1 MRVAELV
8 KPYRG
13 WKKQTVFTLL
23 NRLVEKGFLSSTK
36 TGKERYYE
44 PLVEREDYLRQET
57 GRFVEC
63 ALVSSTDIDDKELA
77 ELSAWLEKDMLKE
90 KTGNE
95 WFFTLFEFKYHQYN
109 VRRVR
114 NFFDHVR
121 GYLHFGYGREAALRQ
136 NQSS

>member
-1 MRVAELV
+1 MAELV

-57 GRFVEC
+57 GRFVESFHKNSITGLMS
-63 ALVSSTDIDDKELA
+63 ALVSSTDIDEKELA
-77 ELSAWLEKDMLKE
+77 ELSAWLDKRAKGED
-90 KTGNE
+90 G
-95 WFFTLFEFKYHQYN
+95 Q
-109 VRRVR
+109 
-114 NFFDHVR
+114 
-121 GYLHFGYGREAALRQ
+121 
-136 NQSS
+136 

>member
-1 MRVAELV
+1 MRYPQLPEAEFTVMKTIWEQETPISSMRMAELV

-57 GRFVEC
+57 GRFVESFHKNSITGLMS
-63 ALVSSTDIDDKELA
+63 ALVSSTNIDEQELA
-77 ELSAWLEKDMLKE
+77 ELSAWLDKRAKGED
-90 KTGNE
+90 G
-95 WFFTLFEFKYHQYN
+95 Q
-109 VRRVR
+109 
-114 NFFDHVR
+114 
-121 GYLHFGYGREAALRQ
+121 
-136 NQSS
+136 